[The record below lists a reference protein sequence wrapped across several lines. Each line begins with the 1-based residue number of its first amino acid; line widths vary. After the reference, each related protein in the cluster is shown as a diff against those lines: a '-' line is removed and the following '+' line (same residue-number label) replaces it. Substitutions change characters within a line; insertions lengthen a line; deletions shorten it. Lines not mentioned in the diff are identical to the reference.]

1 MALPL
6 ACLGAHV
13 VVNPERFSQLGS
25 HGVQRVQRRKRVL
38 EHDREFGAGHLTSL
52 LAADTEKIDV
62 LELRGACDDV
72 GDGFEQADERSGRH
86 RLAAAG
92 FAEQGE
98 GFAAARGEG
107 HVVDG
112 ADGARDG
119 ANVDGEAV
127 DLEYRVGVERVGG
140 RVFCDSG
147 HDRAFV
153 VLAKRDRRFCGTV
166 RRHRCPGSV
175 AMRAQAAR
183 MVADTVVMTIATPG
197 KNDSHQA
204 VCR

>member
-1 MALPL
+1 MSASWKTIASSVP
-6 ACLGAHV
+6 AISR
-13 VVNPERFSQLGS
+13 RFARPTLSRS
-25 HGVQRVQRRKRVL
+25 TPPRV
-38 EHDREFGAGHLTSL
+38 
-52 LAADTEKIDV
+52 AAP
-62 LELRGACDDV
+62 ADDV
-72 GDGFEQADERSGRH
+72 GDRLQQPDERGGRH

-98 GFAAARGEG
+98 GFAAAGLEA

-112 ADGARDG
+112 AHGAGDGAD
-119 ANVDGEAV
+119 VDGQAV
-127 DLEYRVGVERVGG
+127 DLAAPGRRRAFGG

-147 HDRAFV
+147 HERAFV
-153 VLAKRDRRFCGTV
+153 VLVKRDRRFCGTV

-183 MVADTVVMTIATPG
+183 MVADTVVMTMARPG
-197 KNDSHQA
+197 KNDSHHA